1 VKEVQH
7 FTEKSTTL
15 FNPHIYNLYK
25 IKLEASGYPRD
36 AVTEEQKKAYV
47 DEIYKVEGL
56 QLDPSAIVLNPGRRL
71 TAKIL
76 LNSFWVSFCSLGV
89 S

>member
-7 FTEKSTTL
+7 FTEKSTVL
-15 FNPHIYNLYK
+15 FDDHIYNLYK
-25 IKLEASGYPRD
+25 IKLEASRYLRD

-47 DEIYKVEGL
+47 DDNYKVETL
-56 QLDPSAIVLNPGRRL
+56 QLDPSAIALNPGRRL

-76 LNSFWVSFCSLGV
+76 LNSFWVSFLLS
-89 S
+89 